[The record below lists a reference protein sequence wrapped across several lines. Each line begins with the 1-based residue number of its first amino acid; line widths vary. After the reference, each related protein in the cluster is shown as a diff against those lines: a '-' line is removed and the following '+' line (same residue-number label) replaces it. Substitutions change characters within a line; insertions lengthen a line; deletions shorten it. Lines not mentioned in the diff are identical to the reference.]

1 MTANLKNAL
10 WLAAI
15 AAPACMVYAY
25 NYQPAPPVVEVYGS
39 EHATVKSVAITK
51 KLNKHAIDC
60 LTDNL
65 YHEARGEGEKG
76 MIAVANVTLNR
87 VKSGKFPNDV
97 CKVVYQP
104 NQFSWVG
111 RVDQV
116 DDEASYR
123 KAQSI
128 AMKALDGKTPKLVGN
143 AEYYIN
149 PDKVNI
155 KRHQWIKQLEPVK
168 KIGNHQ
174 FYKDKSI

>member
-10 WLAAI
+10 WVGAI
-15 AAPACMVYAY
+15 IAPAFFAYAY
-25 NYQPAPPVVEVYGS
+25 NYQPDNVVEVYGS
-39 EHATVKSVAITK
+39 EYATVKSVAITK
-51 KLNKHAIDC
+51 KVNKHAIDC

-87 VKSGKFPNDV
+87 VNSGKFPNDV

-111 RVDQV
+111 RIDQI
-116 DDEASYR
+116 DDETSYR
-123 KAQSI
+123 KAQTI
-128 AMKALDGKTPKLVGN
+128 AIKALDGKAPKLVGN
-143 AEYYIN
+143 AEYYVN
-149 PDKVNI
+149 PDKVNM
-155 KRHQWIKQLEPVK
+155 KRQPWIKKMEPVK